1 MRQGAQ
7 LGFLMTGKAAT
18 ATGSVQ
24 DYETGTVCHGAFAAD
39 IEGECDCVVGNTGQ
53 GADFNGDAANRFGIL
68 PPGVFDRKL
77 NDTLSKTEFVQWVAF
92 LAKRRRAS
100 DFSATIE
107 VVA

>member
-1 MRQGAQ
+1 
-7 LGFLMTGKAAT
+7 MTFEAT
-18 ATGSVQ
+18 AETGDVK
-24 DYETGTVCHGAFAAD
+24 DFKAGTVCHGAFAAD
-39 IEGECDCVVGNTGQ
+39 IEGERDCVGGNTGQ